1 VNVGLDEQ
9 HMRAQ
14 DVQLYQYSFLPV
26 IVLVIT
32 VSGILVA
39 GMATAQ
45 EFERRTV
52 KGLLLAPVPR
62 GVIVAGKVAAGWVF
76 TCIVAVLVL
85 LAGALAG
92 WTRPYGLG
100 WVEALGAIA
109 LGSLFASGLGI
120 AIGTWGRRR
129 QPVSVGATIVALKL
143 FALADGLGV
152 IFFEPVWLQ
161 EIARWDPL
169 YYMIHSLQ
177 NAVFYQSVAGAGWDA
192 AVLTLSAF
200 LAGLAGTLAMRRGLN
215 R

>member
-1 VNVGLDEQ
+1 
-9 HMRAQ
+9 MRAQ

-92 WTRPYGLG
+92 WSKAVRAGLG
-100 WVEALGAIA
+100 GGAGRDRPRGPCSHPA
-109 LGSLFASGLGI
+109 WAS
-120 AIGTWGRRR
+120 
-129 QPVSVGATIVALKL
+129 PSVPGATT
-143 FALADGLGV
+143 GS
-152 IFFEPVWLQ
+152 PSPS
-161 EIARWDPL
+161 ARRSWP
-169 YYMIHSLQ
+169 
-177 NAVFYQSVAGAGWDA
+177 
-192 AVLTLSAF
+192 
-200 LAGLAGTLAMRRGLN
+200 
-215 R
+215 